1 MASFLCQNV
10 SGFYLFL
17 AECVNISASACLF
30 CFRRHTFNKV
40 FPWVL
45 FNRHFHTLLEGMKV
59 KPMVWKAI
67 WQFLLTVSYI
77 FLYFDP
83 RILTCRSL
91 SGAYTDTHTHTHTHT
106 QNMCKDLLTT
116 MLVKNIYTKKQVIS
130 KHISQNKEKIKIN
143 QYIHVTAYHTAI
155 ASKKL

>member
-1 MASFLCQNV
+1 MASFLCQNI

-17 AECVNISASACLF
+17 AECVNISASACPF
-30 CFRRHTFNKV
+30 CFRHHTFNKV

-83 RILTCRSL
+83 SILTCRSL
-91 SGAYTDTHTHTHTHT
+91 SGAYTDTHTHTHT

-130 KHISQNKEKIKIN
+130 KHISQNKRSKLIK
-143 QYIHVTAYHTAI
+143 YIYVTAYHTAI